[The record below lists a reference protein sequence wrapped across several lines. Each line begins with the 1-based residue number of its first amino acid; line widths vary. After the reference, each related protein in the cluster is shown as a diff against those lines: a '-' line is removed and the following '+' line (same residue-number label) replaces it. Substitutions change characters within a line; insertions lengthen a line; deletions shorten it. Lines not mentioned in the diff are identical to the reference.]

1 MRSRGRAKWEVAWWF
16 KFAPAV
22 CNRVLA
28 AACFE
33 FCFASWLCICCCSAG
48 KSNVTYLMYCKCCL
62 VVCLS
67 AFAAKVYVAVL
78 CRITSDLRFKGL
90 RLWLGVAW
98 LGCRLECVFR
108 WFGGRFCESVSFLI
122 LSLNARNQ
130 QSSCIQSQNR
140 KANLNRHCEA
150 VKEDNFWSK
159 NGQFKYIVCTI
170 CRA

>member
-1 MRSRGRAKWEVAWWF
+1 MRSRGRAKWEVAWRF
-16 KFAPAV
+16 KFASAV

-98 LGCRLECVFR
+98 LCCRLECVFR
-108 WFGGRFCESVSFLI
+108 WFGGRFCESVSLLI
-122 LSLNARNQ
+122 LSALLLRCAIKMFGF
-130 QSSCIQSQNR
+130 STEF
-140 KANLNRHCEA
+140 A
-150 VKEDNFWSK
+150 DN
-159 NGQFKYIVCTI
+159 V
-170 CRA
+170 